1 MMRARFCEA
10 EGAGTRCGLCPHR
23 CFIGDGQTGL
33 CGARRNVDGVL
44 RAESY
49 GRISSLAL
57 DPIEKKP
64 LYHFHPGRSVL
75 SAGSYGCNMACS
87 FCQNSSISRARP
99 KTECVSPERLT
110 EIAVSVP
117 GNLGL
122 AFTYNEPLIGAE
134 YLLDAAPLLRERGLK
149 VVLVSNGM
157 IRAEPLEALLP
168 FIDAMNIDVKAF
180 SQAFYLRMGGDL
192 ETVKRNVARCAA
204 VCHTEVTTL
213 IVPGENDGDDE
224 MAALSEWLASLSRD
238 IPLHITRFFPR
249 YRMTEKPPTPASTLA
264 RLADIAGRALTHVHV
279 GNV

>member
-1 MMRARFCEA
+1 MTRALFWET
-10 EGAGTRCGLCPHR
+10 EGADLRCGLCPHR
-23 CFIGDGQTGL
+23 CLVREGQTGL
-33 CGARRNVDGVL
+33 CGARRNVGGVL

-64 LYHFHPGRSVL
+64 LYHFHPARPIL
-75 SAGSYGCNMACS
+75 SIGGYGCNMACG
-87 FCQNSSISRARP
+87 FCQNSAISQAKP
-99 KTECVSPERLT
+99 KTEFVPPARLV

-117 GNLGL
+117 ENLGL

-134 YLLDAAPLLRERGLK
+134 YLLDAAPPLRARGLK

-157 IRAEPLEALLP
+157 ICAEPLEALLP
-168 FIDAMNIDVKAF
+168 FIDAINIDLKAF
-180 SQAFYLRMGGDL
+180 TRDFYRRMGGDL
-192 ETVKRNVARCAA
+192 ETVKRTVARCAE

-213 IVPGENDGDDE
+213 IIPGENDGDAE
-224 MAALSEWLASLSRD
+224 MTALSRWLASLSRD

-249 YRMTEKPPTPASTLA
+249 YKMAEKRPTPAETLT
-264 RLADIAGRALTHVHV
+264 RLAEIARRALTRVHV